1 MATQTLL
8 FADMEPE
15 QTLDFP
21 APLTERYR
29 PAHIADFAGLSEV
42 KRVLTGYA
50 QRPTDAGF
58 LFVGPA
64 GTGKTSMAL
73 ALASEIG
80 GFVHH
85 IPAGKCTVEAIRA
98 VVYSCWYCPPQGY
111 KRHIVLIDEADQMS
125 QAAQLACLSYLDGT
139 EGVPGVS
146 WLFTC
151 NDVSRLADR
160 FVSRNRVLNFSTYGI
175 QAEAA
180 KLLESVWDAEQSQ
193 IIAGLEDGQ
202 SAVNLRP
209 NCARIV
215 KEQNG
220 NVRAALMVL
229 ETRLMAALG

>member
-8 FADMEPE
+8 FANMEPE

-29 PAHIADFAGLSEV
+29 PTRIADFAGLAEV

-58 LFVGPA
+58 LFCGPA

-73 ALASEIG
+73 ALAQEIG

-85 IPAGKCTVEAIRA
+85 IPAGRCTVEAIRA
-98 VVYSCWYCPPQGY
+98 VVYSAWYMPPAGY
-111 KRHIVLIDEADQMS
+111 NRHVILIDEADQMS

-139 EGVPGVS
+139 EGIPMVS
-146 WLFTC
+146 WIFTT
-151 NDVSRLADR
+151 NDISRLADR

-175 QAEAA
+175 QADAV
-180 KLLESVWDAEQSQ
+180 KLLESVWEAEQSQ
-193 IIAGLEDGQ
+193 VIAGLKDGQ
-202 SAVNLRP
+202 SAVNPRP

-220 NVRAALMVL
+220 NVRPYINIYEIAYSSK
-229 ETRLMAALG
+229 

>member
-1 MATQTLL
+1 MATQILF

-29 PAHIADFAGLSEV
+29 PARIADFAGLAEV

-58 LFVGPA
+58 IFCGPA
-64 GTGKTSMAL
+64 GTGKTSMSL

-111 KRHIVLIDEADQMS
+111 KRHVVLIDEADQMS
-125 QAAQLACLSYLDGT
+125 QAAQLATLSYLDGT
-139 EGVPGVS
+139 EGIPVVS
-146 WLFTC
+146 WIFTC

-180 KLLESVWDAEQSQ
+180 KLLGSVWEAET
-193 IIAGLEDGQ
+193 GKRLE
-202 SAVNLRP
+202 SAVDRRVNFGRL
-209 NCARIV
+209 I
-215 KEQNG
+215 KEANG
-220 NVRAALMVL
+220 NVRAALMAL
-229 ETRLMAALG
+229 ETRLMSAMG